1 VKGSRKVTQDDSNH
15 SGKCSDKNCDDTVS
29 NNADANCDVDKVVQL
44 KNPTKR
50 LVTKSKRT
58 VEN

>member
-1 VKGSRKVTQDDSNH
+1 VKCGRKVTKDDSNR

-29 NNADANCDVDKVVQL
+29 DNADANSNGDKVVKS

-50 LVTKSKRT
+50 LVTKSKRK
-58 VEN
+58 VEK